1 MSVPCPHPTKTR
13 YATRATADNAANRV
27 SFQAGVALRPY
38 ECPCTWWHL
47 TKSAAEILPDPADAS
62 TADVQRLASLPD
74 IDFRE
79 IVATDA
85 RGEGNPVDRAA
96 LRNRIN
102 LTRWKKH
109 LGQLN
114 QDLEQQLAERR
125 GDKSLTTH
133 DWRKRAFGYRA
144 AIALRAS
151 ECRRLKAEA
160 HADMTRNQGFRKHDI
175 EIAMAA
181 GATIQELRRQAG
193 DIAIHRLIEAHS
205 PEFNGYLAETYADL
219 GLSLPERIQRRL
231 AADTAAPAQIEEQ
244 AS

>member
-1 MSVPCPHPTKTR
+1 VSVPCPHPTKTR
-13 YATRATADNAANRV
+13 YATRATAESAANRV
-27 SFQAGVALRPY
+27 SFQAGVTLRPY

-62 TADVQRLASLPD
+62 TADVQRLAALPD

-96 LRNRIN
+96 LRNQHN
-102 LTRWKKH
+102 LTRWKKY
-109 LGQLN
+109 LGQLH
-114 QDLEQQLAERR
+114 QDLDQQLRDRR
-125 GDKSLTTH
+125 GDKSLAAH
-133 DWRKRAFGYRA
+133 DWRKRVAGYRE

-160 HADMTRNQGFRKHDI
+160 HADMTRNQTFRKHDI

-181 GATIQELRRQAG
+181 GASLQELRQQAG
-193 DIAIHRLIEAHS
+193 DIAIRRLIEAHS
-205 PEFNGYLAETYADL
+205 PEFNGYLAEIYADL
-219 GLSLPERIQRRL
+219 GITLPERIRRRL
-231 AADTAAPAQIEEQ
+231 PAQAAAPTQTEEQ